1 MLFIMIA
8 GYSPFDAP
16 EAHVFGFWWGYDT
29 HGPEI
34 DWNDFSHPSLSLYI
48 H

>member
-16 EAHVFGFWWGYDT
+16 EAGRGE
-29 HGPEI
+29 GPKQMNMVTCLVHERI
-34 DWNDFSHPSLSLYI
+34 LHYPGE
-48 H
+48 

>member
-16 EAHVFGFWWGYDT
+16 EAHVFDT

-34 DWNDFSHPSLSLYI
+34 YWNDFSHPSLSLYI